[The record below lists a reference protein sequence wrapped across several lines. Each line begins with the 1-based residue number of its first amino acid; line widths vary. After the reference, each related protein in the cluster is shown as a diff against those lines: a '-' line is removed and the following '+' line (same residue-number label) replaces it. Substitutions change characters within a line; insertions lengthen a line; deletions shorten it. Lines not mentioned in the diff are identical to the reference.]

1 MAMLGGLLLSLGN
14 VSIQYAWAFVGLSVA
29 QVVTSSI
36 AVVIG
41 NIFLKVF
48 LSLTFST

>member
-1 MAMLGGLLLSLGN
+1 MAMGGGLFLSFGN

-41 NIFLKVF
+41 KIILFLVF
-48 LSLTFST
+48 RSF

>member
-1 MAMLGGLLLSLGN
+1 MAMLGGLFLSLGN

-41 NIFLKVF
+41 GKILIPSFQ
-48 LSLTFST
+48 